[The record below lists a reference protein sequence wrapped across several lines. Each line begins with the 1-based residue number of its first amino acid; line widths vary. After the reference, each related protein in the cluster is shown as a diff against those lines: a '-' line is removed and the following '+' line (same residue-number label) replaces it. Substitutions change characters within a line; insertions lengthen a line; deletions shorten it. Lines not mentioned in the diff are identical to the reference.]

1 MSSSTSYRSKTL
13 AESSFQCGLAIN
25 IKIFPVEVHM
35 RLITPYVAALSLI
48 SFPLS
53 PVVLAQAG
61 AVLEEVIVSA
71 RKRDENVQST
81 PIAITAITGASI
93 DESKLFTVSDI
104 EQKAPN
110 LSFSAA
116 NNGSSGSL
124 QAFQRG
130 IGQFDSSLT
139 TDPGVGLYLDGIYLA
154 RTVGS
159 NFELSDIASIDV
171 LRGPQGTLY
180 GKNTIGGAIAVTTKV
195 PTGETSYMGQVTGGE
210 DEYVSFAG
218 YAEAPVT
225 DDLAASVA
233 VLTKNS
239 AGWQQRNQNADAG
252 NNNMWAMRTHLNAN
266 FTDNWSSHLAVD
278 YTHIDQ
284 NVYPQVLTDFNP
296 NAAIPSLYNQFVGPI
311 DGICCTPNVDDID
324 RSDVLNELDIEKN
337 NMWGASWINTIDI
350 NELMLKSITGYRD
363 MDSDNYR
370 DADNAPNVYFEVGN
384 KLDTTQFSQ
393 EFILSNAS
401 GSRFDWLVGVYYLE
415 EDGKTTADVTVAE
428 GLFEAIGAAALDFT
442 LDYDT
447 TQDTTSY
454 ATFVYT
460 TWHWTDAARINLAAR
475 YTYDEKKL
483 EMYTIKRASQTPI
496 VLPGPTGPSSCS
508 DVTPDGNGSRFS
520 CEDDWSEV
528 SPKIGFDYDFSDD
541 IMGYSSI
548 SQGFRSGI
556 YNGRPTSTAQIS
568 VADPETLTSY
578 EIGLKTQLWD
588 RRLQLNGAVFY
599 DDYKDQ
605 QFLVNR
611 PSTTSASD
619 ALALVVA
626 NAADSTISGVEVEF
640 TALPMENLT
649 LTGGASWLDAKYNSF
664 DSFNPSTGQLEDLS
678 DRQFQNVPDWTASLA
693 AIYNWQLNDGSTI
706 RLRGDAYYK
715 GEIFYANDYACSC
728 FDRLNVDGF
737 TTYNAGITFVTA
749 DAKWEVS
756 VFGRN
761 LGDERQ
767 INGGFGV
774 DAFGTTTAA
783 YTAPRT
789 YYASIKYSN

>member
-1 MSSSTSYRSKTL
+1 MRSNTSF
-13 AESSFQCGLAIN
+13 AAI
-25 IKIFPVEVHM
+25 
-35 RLITPYVAALSLI
+35 LSLLCV
-48 SFPLS
+48 PLA
-53 PVVLAQAG
+53 PVVLAQSG

-71 RKRDENVQST
+71 RKRDENIQST

-110 LSFSAA
+110 LTFSAA

-139 TDPGVGLYLDGIYLA
+139 TDPGVGLYLDGVYLA

-180 GKNTIGGAIAVTTKV
+180 GKNTIGGAISVTTRV
-195 PTGETSYMGQVTGGE
+195 PNGDTSYMAQLTGGE
-210 DEYVSFAG
+210 EEYVSFSG

-239 AGWQQRNQNADAG
+239 KGWQERNQNADAG
-252 NNNMWAMRTHLNAN
+252 NNNMWAARTHLNAN
-266 FTDNWSSHLAVD
+266 FTDTWNSHLAVD

-296 NAAIPSLYNQFVGPI
+296 KAVIPSLYNQFVGPI
-311 DGICCTPNVDDID
+311 DGVCCTPNVDDID
-324 RSDVLNELDIEKN
+324 RSDALNELDIEKN
-337 NMWGASWINTIDI
+337 NMWGLSWINTLDMD
-350 NELMLKSITGYRD
+350 ELVLKSITGYRD

-384 KLDTTQFSQ
+384 TLDTQQFSQ

-401 GSRFDWLVGVYYLE
+401 GSRFDWLVGLYYLY
-415 EDGKTTADVTVAE
+415 EDGKTTADVTVAG
-428 GLFEAIGAAALDFT
+428 GLYEAMGSVPLDLT
-442 LDYDT
+442 LYYDT

-454 ATFVYT
+454 AGFFYT
-460 TWHWTDAARINLAAR
+460 TWHWTDATRINLAAR

-483 EMYTIKRASQTPI
+483 HMYTVKRASQTP
-496 VLPGPTGPSSCS
+496 VALPGPTGPASCT

-520 CEDDWSEV
+520 CKDDWNEI
-528 SPKIGFDYDFSDD
+528 SPKIGLDHDFSDE
-541 IMGYSSI
+541 IMGYASI
-548 SQGFRSGI
+548 AQGFRSGI
-556 YNGRPTSTAQIS
+556 YNGRPTATDQIS

-578 EIGLKTQLWD
+578 ELGVKSQLWE
-588 RRLQLNGAVFY
+588 RRLQINASVFY

-611 PSTTSASD
+611 PSTDSAAD

-640 TALPMENLT
+640 TALPLDNLT
-649 LTGGASWLDAKYNSF
+649 LTGGASWLDTEYDQF
-664 DSFNPSTGQLEDLS
+664 DSYNPATKELEDLS
-678 DRQFQNVPDWTASLA
+678 DRKFQNVPDWTASLA
-693 AIYNWQLNDGSTI
+693 AIYDWQLGDGSSL
-706 RLRGDAYYK
+706 RLRGDMYYK
-715 GEIFYANDYACSC
+715 GEIYYANDYACSC
-728 FDRLNVDGF
+728 FDRLHTDGF
-737 TTYNAGITFVTA
+737 TTYNAGITYITT
-749 DAKWEVS
+749 DAKWEFS

-761 LGDERQ
+761 LSDKRV

-783 YTAPRT
+783 YTPPRT
-789 YYASIKYSN
+789 YYASIKYTN

>member
-1 MSSSTSYRSKTL
+1 MRS
-13 AESSFQCGLAIN
+13 
-25 IKIFPVEVHM
+25 IK
-35 RLITPYVAALSLI
+35 PYVAILSLLSI
-48 SFPLS
+48 PLS
-53 PVVLAQAG
+53 PVVLAQTG
-61 AVLEEVIVSA
+61 AVLEEVIVTA
-71 RKRDENVQST
+71 RKRDENIQST
-81 PIAITAITGASI
+81 PIAITAITGATI
-93 DESKLFTVSDI
+93 DQSKLFTVSDI

-110 LSFSAA
+110 LSFSSA

-159 NFELSDIASIDV
+159 NFELADIASIDV

-180 GKNTIGGAIAVTTKV
+180 GKNTIGGAISVTTKV
-195 PTGETSYMGQVTGGE
+195 PTGETSYMGQLTGGE
-210 DEYVSFAG
+210 DEYVSFSG
-218 YAEAPVT
+218 YAEAPIT

-239 AGWQQRNQNADAG
+239 AGWQERNQNADAG
-252 NNNMWAMRTHLNAN
+252 NNDMWAARTHLNAN
-266 FTDNWSSHLAVD
+266 FTDTWNSHLALD

-296 NAAIPSLYNQFVGPI
+296 DAVIPGLYNKFVGPI
-311 DGICCTPNVDDID
+311 DGVCCEPNVNDID
-324 RSDVLNELDIEKN
+324 RSDALNELDLEKN
-337 NMWGASWINTIDI
+337 NMWGVSWINTLEM
-350 NELMLKSITGYRD
+350 NELILKSITGYRD

-401 GSRFDWLVGVYYLE
+401 GTSFDWLVGAYYLK
-415 EDGKTTADVTVAE
+415 EDGKTTADVTVAG
-428 GLFEAIGAAALDFT
+428 GLYEAIGAVPLDLT
-442 LDYDT
+442 LSYDT

-454 ATFVYT
+454 ALFFYT
-460 TWHWTDAARINLAAR
+460 TWHWTDTTRINVAAR

-483 EMYTIKRASQTPI
+483 DMYTIKRASQTPI
-496 VLPGPTGPSSCS
+496 ALPGPTGPASCS
-508 DVTPDGNGSRFS
+508 DVTPDGSGSSFS
-520 CEDDWSEV
+520 CKDDWNEI
-528 SPKIGFDYDFSDD
+528 SPKLGIDHDFSDE
-541 IMGYSSI
+541 IMGYASI
-548 SQGFRSGI
+548 AQGFRSGI
-556 YNGRPTSTAQIS
+556 YNGRPTSTEQIS
-568 VADPETLTSY
+568 VAEPETLTSY
-578 EIGLKTQLWD
+578 ELGLKTQLWD

-611 PSTTSASD
+611 PSTASAAD

-626 NAADSTISGVEVEF
+626 NAADSTISGVELEF
-640 TALPMENLT
+640 TVLPIDNLT
-649 LTGGASWLDAKYNSF
+649 LTGGASWLNTEYNQF
-664 DSFNPSTGQLEDLS
+664 DSFNPATLELEDLS
-678 DRQFQNVPDWTASLA
+678 DRKFQNVPDWTASFA
-693 AIYNWQLNDGSTI
+693 AIYNWDLSAGSTI

-715 GEIFYANDYACSC
+715 GEIYYANDYACSC
-728 FDRLNVDGF
+728 FDRLHTDGF
-737 TTYNAGITFVTA
+737 TTYNAGITYITA
-749 DAKWEVS
+749 DGKWEMG

-761 LGDERQ
+761 LSDERV

>member
-1 MSSSTSYRSKTL
+1 
-13 AESSFQCGLAIN
+13 
-25 IKIFPVEVHM
+25 M
-35 RLITPYVAALSLI
+35 RLYTPYAVILSLVAT
-48 SFPLS
+48 SLA
-53 PVVLAQAG
+53 PVVLAQQG
-61 AVLEEVIVSA
+61 AMLEEVIVTA
-71 RKRDENVQST
+71 RKRDENIQST

-93 DESKLFTVSDI
+93 EESKLFTVSDI

-110 LSFSAA
+110 LSFSSA

-180 GKNTIGGAIAVTTKV
+180 GKNTIGGAISVTTKV
-195 PTGETSYMGQVTGGE
+195 PTGETSYMGQLTTGE
-210 DEYVSFAG
+210 EQYVSFSG
-218 YAEAPVT
+218 YAEAPLT
-225 DDLAASVA
+225 DDIAASVA

-239 AGWQQRNQNADAG
+239 KGWQERNQNADAG
-252 NNNMWAMRTHLNAN
+252 NNNSWSARTHLSAN
-266 FTDNWSSHLAVD
+266 FTDTWNSHLAID

-296 NAAIPSLYNQFVGPI
+296 NAVIPSLYNQYVGPI
-311 DGICCTPNVDDID
+311 DGVCCEPNLNDID
-324 RSDVLNELDIEKN
+324 RSDALNELDIEKN
-337 NMWGASWINTIDI
+337 NMWGISWINTLDMDDLI
-350 NELMLKSITGYRD
+350 LKSITGYRD

-384 KLDTTQFSQ
+384 RLDTTQFSQ

-401 GSRFDWLVGVYYLE
+401 GTRFDWLVGAYYLK
-415 EDGKTTADVTVAE
+415 EDGKTTADVTVAG
-428 GLFEAIGAAALDFT
+428 GLYEALGSIPLDLT
-442 LDYDT
+442 LSYDT

-454 ATFVYT
+454 AAFFYT
-460 TWHWTDAARINLAAR
+460 TWHWTDTTRINVAAR
-475 YTYDEKKL
+475 YTYDEKQLK
-483 EMYTIKRASQTPI
+483 MFTIKRASQTPI
-496 VLPGPTGPSSCS
+496 AIPGPTGPASCS

-520 CEDDWSEV
+520 CKDDWSEI
-528 SPKIGFDYDFSDD
+528 SPKIGLDHDFSDE

-548 SQGFRSGI
+548 AQGFRSGI
-556 YNGRPTSTAQIS
+556 YNGRPTSTEQIS

-588 RRLQLNGAVFY
+588 RRLQINGSVFY

-611 PSTTSASD
+611 PSASQAQD

-626 NAADSTISGVEVEF
+626 NAADSTISGVELEF
-640 TALPMENLT
+640 TVLPIDNLT
-649 LTGGASWLDAKYNSF
+649 LTGGASWLDTKYDKF
-664 DSFNPSTGQLEDLS
+664 DSFNPSTGELEDLS
-678 DRQFQNVPDWTASLA
+678 DRKFQNVPDWTASFA
-693 AIYNWQLNDGSTI
+693 AIYNWDLSGGSTV

-715 GEIFYANDYACSC
+715 GEVYYANDFACSC
-728 FDRLNVDGF
+728 FDRLHTDGF
-737 TTYNAGITFVTA
+737 TTYNAGVTYITA
-749 DAKWEVS
+749 DGKWELG

-761 LGDERQ
+761 LSDERV

-774 DAFGTTTAA
+774 DAFGTTTAT

>member
-1 MSSSTSYRSKTL
+1 
-13 AESSFQCGLAIN
+13 
-25 IKIFPVEVHM
+25 M
-35 RLITPYVAALSLI
+35 RKHTTYLAALALLSIPVTPLI
-48 SFPLS
+48 PAAF
-53 PVVLAQAG
+53 AQKAG
-61 AVLEEVIVSA
+61 TVLEEVIVSA
-71 RKRDENVQST
+71 RKRDENVQGT
-81 PIAITAITGASI
+81 PIAITAISGSVI
-93 DESKLFTVSDI
+93 EQSKFFTVSDI
-104 EQKAPN
+104 EQVSPN
-110 LSFSAA
+110 LSFSSS
-116 NNGSSGSL
+116 NNGSSSSL

-130 IGQFDSSLT
+130 IGQFDNSLT

-180 GKNTIGGAIAVTTKV
+180 GKNTIGGAISVTTRV
-195 PTGETSYMGQVTGGE
+195 PTGETSYMGELTGGE
-210 DEYVSFAG
+210 HDYVSFSG

-225 DDLAASVA
+225 EDVAASIA

-239 AGWQQRNQNADAG
+239 SGWQHRNRNADAG
-252 NNNMWAMRTHLNAN
+252 NNDNWAARTHLNAN
-266 FTDNWSSHLAVD
+266 FTDAWNSHIALD

-296 NAAIPSLYNQFVGPI
+296 DATIPLAYNNTVGLT

-324 RSDVLNELDIEKN
+324 RSDALNELDLEKN
-337 NMWGASWINTIDI
+337 DMWGVSWINTLDMD
-350 NELMLKSITGYRD
+350 ELMLKSITGYRD
-363 MDSDNYR
+363 MDSHNYR

-384 KLDTTQFSQ
+384 DLNTEQFSQ
-393 EFILSNAS
+393 EFVLSNAS
-401 GSRFDWLVGVYYLE
+401 GTRFDWLVGLYYFR
-415 EDGKTTADVTVAE
+415 EDGKTQAHVTVAD
-428 GLFEAIGAAALDFT
+428 GLYEAIGVAALDFT

-454 ATFVYT
+454 AAFFYT
-460 TWHWTDAARINLAAR
+460 TWHWTDTTRINLAAR

-483 EMYTIKRASQTPI
+483 DMYTIKRASQTPI
-496 VLPGPTGPSSCS
+496 TQPGPTGPSSCT
-508 DVTPDGNGSRFS
+508 DVTAEGNGARYS
-520 CEDDWSEV
+520 CKDDWSEV
-528 SPKIGFDYDFSDD
+528 SPKIGIDYDFSDE
-541 IMGYSSI
+541 IMGYASI

-556 YNGRPTSTAQIS
+556 YNGRPTSTEQIS

-578 EIGLKTQLWD
+578 ELGLKTQLLD
-588 RRLQLNGAVFY
+588 RRLQLNGSVFY

-626 NAADSTISGVEVEF
+626 NAADSSISGVEVEF

-649 LTGGASWLDAKYNSF
+649 ITGGASWLDAEYNSF
-664 DSFNPSTGQLEDLS
+664 DSFNPATGELEDLS
-678 DRQFQNVPDWTASLA
+678 DREFQNVPDWTASLA
-693 AIYNWQLNDGSTI
+693 AIYNWDLSDGSTV

-715 GEIFYANDYACSC
+715 GEIYYSNDYDCTC
-728 FDRLNVDGF
+728 YDRLNTDGF
-737 TTYNAGITFVTA
+737 TTYNAGITFITA
-749 DAKWEVS
+749 DGKWEFG

-761 LGDERQ
+761 LSDKRE

-774 DAFGTTTAA
+774 DVFGTTTAA

-789 YYASIKYSN
+789 YYASIRYSN

>member
-1 MSSSTSYRSKTL
+1 
-13 AESSFQCGLAIN
+13 
-25 IKIFPVEVHM
+25 M
-35 RLITPYVAALSLI
+35 RAYTPYVATLALFSI
-48 SFPLS
+48 PLTPLN
-53 PVVLAQAG
+53 PVAYAQQAG
-61 AVLEEVIVSA
+61 AILEEVIVSA
-71 RKRDENVQST
+71 RKRDENVQGT
-81 PIAITAITGASI
+81 PIAITAISGSVI
-93 DESKLFTVSDI
+93 DQSKFFTVKDI
-104 EQKAPN
+104 EQVSPN
-110 LSFSAA
+110 LSFSSA

-130 IGQFDSSLT
+130 IGQFDNSLT

-180 GKNTIGGAIAVTTKV
+180 GKNTIGGAISVTTKV
-195 PTGETSYMGQVTGGE
+195 PNGDTSYMGELTGGE
-210 DEYVSFAG
+210 YDYVSFSG
-218 YAEAPVT
+218 YAEAPIT
-225 DDLAASVA
+225 DDVAASVA

-239 AGWQQRNQNADAG
+239 SGWQHRNRNHDAG
-252 NNNMWAMRTHLNAN
+252 NNDSWAVRTHFNAN
-266 FTDNWSSHLAVD
+266 FTDSWSSHVALD

-296 NAAIPSLYNQFVGPI
+296 DAVIAKAYNGSVGLTE
-311 DGICCTPNVDDID
+311 GICCEPNIDDID
-324 RSDVLNELDIEKN
+324 RSDALNELDREKN
-337 NMWGASWINTIDI
+337 DMWGVSWINTVDFD
-350 NELMLKSITGYRD
+350 ELVLKSITGYRD
-363 MDSDNYR
+363 MDSHNYR

-384 KLDTTQFSQ
+384 DLNTNQFSQ
-393 EFILSNAS
+393 EFVLSNES
-401 GSRFDWLVGVYYLE
+401 GSTFDWLVGAYYFR
-415 EDGKTTADVTVAE
+415 EDGKSTANVTVAE
-428 GLFEAIGAAALDFT
+428 GLYEAIGAVLLDFT

-447 TQDTTSY
+447 SQDTTSY
-454 ATFVYT
+454 ATFFYT
-460 TWHWTDAARINLAAR
+460 TWHITDAARLNVAAR

-483 EMYTIKRASQTPI
+483 KMYTIKRASQTPI
-496 VLPGPTGPSSCS
+496 TLPGPTGPSSCS
-508 DVTPDGNGSRFS
+508 DVTPDGNGARFS
-520 CEDDWSEV
+520 CKDDWSEF
-528 SPKIGFDYDFSDD
+528 SPKIGFDYDFTDD

-578 EIGLKTQLWD
+578 EIGLKTQLLD

-611 PSTTSASD
+611 PSSQDASD

-626 NAADSTISGVEVEF
+626 NAADSTISGVELEF

-649 LTGGASWLDAKYNSF
+649 ITGGASWLNAEYNSF
-664 DSFNPSTGQLEDLS
+664 DSFNPATGELEDLS
-678 DRQFQNVPDWTASLA
+678 DREFQNVPDWTASLA
-693 AIYNWQLNDGSTI
+693 AIYNWDLNDGSTV
-706 RLRGDAYYK
+706 RLRADAYYK
-715 GEIFYANDYACSC
+715 GEIYYSNDYACSC
-728 FDRLNVDGF
+728 FDRLNTDGF
-737 TTYNAGITFVTA
+737 TTYNAGITFITA
-749 DAKWEVS
+749 DGKWELG

-761 LGDERQ
+761 LSDKRE